1 VSSVVTHRLTFH
13 GAKRR
18 LLSVEKQ
25 KKVQIQ
31 IRMDPRMRRRVRE
44 YIKKVERESGVE
56 IGFSEA
62 VRSLLERS
70 LERMEGK

>member
-1 VSSVVTHRLTFH
+1 
-13 GAKRR
+13 
-18 LLSVEKQ
+18 VEKQ